1 MAKDNYCIYC
11 GFKLFPEDHF
21 CPNCGKKLEE
31 KVETAT
37 KTSKYEPSKVVEG
50 IDLSQANKAKN
61 TSQNSYS
68 SSSSSNKT
76 TAIKTPNYSYYKDEI
91 TKLKKTYETKESNVL
106 KLLEKKFPSGQL
118 SYYRFKEEVDSCR
131 VSFFKEADAAENM
144 IELSDEYSQKI
155 ADELKNKVKTLQE
168 IVGKMNDLQSEL
180 IISISN
186 GDDGSDD
193 EITNLI
199 NEMNDLIDSVK
210 NYE

>member
-21 CPNCGKKLEE
+21 CPNCGKKLDENI
-31 KVETAT
+31 KSQT
-37 KTSKYEPSKVVEG
+37 KTSNFDPVKVVDG
-50 IDLSQANKAKN
+50 SDLSQKNSSKN
-61 TSQNSYS
+61 TTAS
-68 SSSSSNKT
+68 S
-76 TAIKTPNYSYYKDEI
+76 APNYSYYKNEI
-91 TKLKKTYETKESNVL
+91 AKLKETYETKESNVL

-144 IELSDEYSQKI
+144 IELSDEYSQKR

-193 EITNLI
+193 EISNLI